1 MVIQAKF
8 VHLNL
13 VAENRQTFVA
23 FYQQVFDCVI
33 VPQER
38 DFHGEKLEA
47 VHAIR
52 FHLSGF

>member
-1 MVIQAKF
+1 MAIQAKF
-8 VHLNL
+8 VHKNL
-13 VAENRQTFVA
+13 VAENWQTLVA

-38 DFHGEKLEA
+38 DFHGEKLETG
-47 VHAIR
+47 HAIR